1 MAKSRLTPDYIEWV
15 LRLNADE
22 AAREMHK
29 LNEANKELSRQQNA
43 TRQAMVKLEAEGK
56 KGSKEWQNLKKSVKE
71 YGDQIKSN
79 NEKLKELDKRL
90 DVNQMSAA
98 QLKKKLKDLNGEFR
112 NTSKAID
119 PKRYRELSRE
129 IDETQRAYL
138 RATGASKGF
147 LGTLISFSKMK
158 TVIKGFFMGIGSALA
173 QSVIA
178 GFGKAAHVIVEFEKA
193 NSKLAGV
200 LGSTKAGIAGLT
212 NEARRLGAT
221 TNYTAS
227 EVTDLQTELAKLG
240 FDKDQIKAMEEPVL
254 RFAVAV
260 GTDLGSAATVAG
272 GALRTF
278 GKDASES
285 EDVLATLAIA
295 TSKSA
300 LSFEHFATMLST
312 AAPVAHAFGF
322 TLEDTTALMG
332 ALKNANF
339 DASSA
344 ATATRNILLNL
355 ADSNGKLAKALGGP
369 VKNLDDLVAGLKR
382 LDAAGIDLA
391 TALDLTDKR
400 SVAAFETFINGADS
414 ILQLRDSIT
423 GVNGAFNDMYKEMG
437 DNAATSMKIL
447 SSTVEGLFLKFYEG
461 KGAFK
466 SFIEMLTQFVQ
477 GISDTVGRANS
488 PINLLFTGLSNIFKV
503 IGTVIKV
510 LSACS
515 RVVYAGVAAWIA
527 LKVAVILGHKALA
540 AKAAALRV
548 YAAAC
553 AAGRAAITAL
563 TGATNAA
570 TVATKELDAA
580 TTATPWGALVKAIIL
595 VATGIIAY
603 TTAANNAT
611 DSTNKLKTAQ
621 DEITD
626 AQNKANESIAEQVL
640 RVNKL
645 NGILHDNNIELSE
658 RQKALLALKK
668 IVPNYHAKLTKEGKL
683 IDDNTAALKA
693 YIVKLKAAAMAQ
705 AYFDKMAAIQQE
717 VLDARLEES
726 RKRNNIAHV
735 QYQLDSNPDFESR
748 TGTMA
753 VGGSITGY
761 TQSVGDVE
769 LNEKRIQKTQ
779 ELTKQQNALAAA
791 TKKRENAESRL
802 AAVEKQMMSDPL
814 VKAAYMGIVNS
825 SGSGSGRGGG
835 ISNIDKTNDGLS
847 TTVDRLK
854 EINSELKQLRKADP
868 QTDEEFEQI
877 QAKIKALTEEKNKL
891 MGKGGKTGKHGKNGK
906 NGTPGTYKEDSLDE
920 VTAPLDL
927 EHQRNMLNLNKR
939 KAELTEAELIIK
951 KSEEIIRYENEVKN
965 ALQDLAN
972 KTDATHTK
980 TLDKIKKQQEQS
992 EANILAAQEAIN
1004 NARVSQDEEYY
1015 GKRMEALKAFNNGI
1029 QDFMQQAL
1037 NKGIIQEEQA
1047 SIYRLNSTRLLHQEE
1062 LKELQQ
1068 HLAEIGQ
1075 KDYYTAE
1082 QRKKIQEDL
1091 NKQIVAKNR
1100 ELLADISSIQ
1110 QKVAEMTADPI
1121 GLDGLE
1127 RNLEREKAAVAAAYD
1142 AMISVARQNGL
1153 ETIELERSKLQ
1164 KLRDLEFEYQEEL
1177 WGIKERL
1184 GVNWQEE
1191 YDHEVSLFRKMLDD
1205 ELISQSQFEKKLF
1218 ELRVLNAKKWFDYY
1232 HGLSG
1237 SMFSA
1242 IQQAEIDQSDAKY
1255 DVLIR
1260 QAENAG
1266 EDTAALEEEKE
1277 NKKLEIQKKYADVD
1291 FAVKASQIVADT
1303 AVAIM
1308 KTWAQLGW
1316 PAGAIGAAFIA
1327 ATGVA
1332 QLISAKA
1339 ERDKVKRL
1347 QPKSSG
1353 AGQSMGTAERVLSGY
1368 SEGGY
1373 TGDGRRLEVAGVVH
1387 KGEYVVPQPI
1397 MGDPRVVDAVGMI
1410 EAIRRQRRG
1419 LPWQSHG
1426 PRDNVAGGFAEGGYT
1441 GGGSMGDLAGVA
1453 AELRAATEA
1462 VRNLRA
1468 YIVYQD
1474 IEKAGEVLT
1483 QARAPF
1489 TRKK

>member
-1 MAKSRLTPDYIEWV
+1 MAKSRLSPDYIEWV
-15 LRLNADE
+15 LKLNADQ
-22 AAREMHK
+22 ASREIHK

-43 TRQAMVKLEAEGK
+43 ARQAIVKLEAEGK
-56 KGSKEWQNLKKSVKE
+56 KGSKEWQNLKRSVKE
-71 YGDQIKSN
+71 YGDQIRAN
-79 NEKLKELDKRL
+79 NEKQKLLETRL
-90 DVNQMSAA
+90 NANQKTAE
-98 QLKKKLKDLNGEFR
+98 QLKKRLKDLRNEFSK
-112 NTSKAID
+112 TSKAID
-119 PKRYRELSRE
+119 PKRYKELSRE
-129 IDETQRAYL
+129 IDATQKAYL

-147 LGTLISFSKMK
+147 LGSLISFSKMK
-158 TVIKGFFMGIGSALA
+158 TVITGFFMGLGQQLA
-173 QSVIA
+173 MSVVA
-178 GFGKAAHVIVEFEKA
+178 GFGKAARTIVEFEQA

-200 LGSTKAGIAGLT
+200 LGSTKAGISDLT

-221 TNYTAS
+221 TAYTAS

-240 FDKDQIKAMEEPVL
+240 FSKDQIKAMEEPVL

-322 TLEDTTALMG
+322 SLEETTALMG
-332 ALKNANF
+332 ALRNANF

-391 TALDLTDKR
+391 TALELTDKR

-437 DNAATSMKIL
+437 DNTATAMKIL

-488 PINLLFTGLSNIFKV
+488 PINLLFTGLSNIINI
-503 IGTVIKV
+503 IGAITKV

-515 RVVYAGVAAWIA
+515 RVVYAGVAAWAA
-527 LKVAVILGHKALA
+527 LKTAIWLGHKAMTVA
-540 AKAAALRV
+540 AVAQKVYTAAIT
-548 YAAAC
+548 
-553 AAGRAAITAL
+553 AGRAAMTAL

-570 TVATKELDAA
+570 TVSTKALDAA
-580 TTATPWGALVKAIIL
+580 ATSTPWGALAKAITL
-595 VATGIIAY
+595 VVVGLIAY
-603 TTAANNAT
+603 FTAADDAA

-668 IVPNYHAKLTKEGKL
+668 IVPDYHAKLTKEGKL
-683 IDDNTAALKA
+683 IDDNTAALNA

-717 VLDARLEES
+717 VLDARLEEG
-726 RKRNNIAHV
+726 RKRNNIALV
-735 QYQLDSNPDFESR
+735 QYQLDNNPDFESR
-748 TGTMA
+748 TGTMT
-753 VGGSITGY
+753 VGGSTTGY
-761 TQSVGDVE
+761 TQSVGDAE

-835 ISNIDKTNDGLS
+835 ISNIDKTNAGLS

-891 MGKGGKTGKHGKNGK
+891 MGKGGKKTGRTGRTGQT
-906 NGTPGTYKEDSLDE
+906 GVYKEDSLDE

-965 ALQDLAN
+965 ALQDLADI
-972 KTDATHTK
+972 TDASHTK

-992 EANILAAQEAIN
+992 EANILAAQQAIN

-1029 QDFMQQAL
+1029 QDFMQQSL

-1047 SIYRLNSTRLLHQEE
+1047 GIYRLNSTRLLHQAE

-1091 NKQIVAKNR
+1091 NKQIIAKNR
-1100 ELLADISSIQ
+1100 ELLADVSSIQ
-1110 QKVAEMTADPI
+1110 QKVAEMTSDPI

-1127 RNLEREKAAVAAAYD
+1127 RNLEREKAAVSAAYN
-1142 AMISVARQNGL
+1142 AMISVAQENGL
-1153 ETIELERSKLQ
+1153 ETEELERQKQ
-1164 KLRDLEFEYQEEL
+1164 AKLRTLEFEHQQEL
-1177 WGIKERL
+1177 WGIREQL
-1184 GVNWQEE
+1184 GLSWQDE
-1191 YDHEVSLFRKMLDD
+1191 YDRELAQYQKLKDD
-1205 ELISQSQFEKKLF
+1205 ELISEKEFQRKKL
-1218 ELRVLNAKKWFDYY
+1218 ELQAQHVQRYFDYY
-1232 HGLSG
+1232 SG
-1237 SMFSA
+1237 AASSMFGA
-1242 IQQAEIDQSDAKY
+1242 IQQAELDMSEAKY
-1255 DVLIR
+1255 DELIR
-1260 QAENAG
+1260 QAENNG

-1277 NKKLEIQKKYADVD
+1277 NKKLEIQKKYADVN
-1291 FAVKASQIVADT
+1291 FAIKVSQIVADT
-1303 AVAIM
+1303 AVSIM
-1308 KTWAQLGW
+1308 KAFADLG
-1316 PAGAIGAAFIA
+1316 PIGGAIAAA
-1327 ATGVA
+1327 LVTATGIA
-1332 QLISAKA
+1332 QVITAKA

-1347 QPKSSG
+1347 QPKGSG
-1353 AGQSMGTAERVLSGY
+1353 QASGTAERVLSGY

-1419 LPWQSHG
+1419 LPWQSPG
-1426 PRDNVAGGFAEGGYT
+1426 TGNRAGGGFADGGYT
-1441 GGGSMGDLAGVA
+1441 GGGGESLAGVA

>member
-1 MAKSRLTPDYIEWV
+1 MS
-15 LRLNADE
+15 LNANQ
-22 AAREMHK
+22 ALREIHK
-29 LNEANKELSRQQNA
+29 VNEETKELERQQNA
-43 TRQAMVKLEAEGK
+43 ARQAIVKLEAEGK
-56 KGSKEWQNLKKSVKE
+56 KYSKEWKDLSKSVRD
-71 YGDQIKSN
+71 YGEAIKTN
-79 NEKLKELDKRL
+79 NEKQKLLESRLDTSQKTANQLKKQLKELR
-90 DVNQMSAA
+90 NE
-98 QLKKKLKDLNGEFR
+98 LNS
-112 NTSKAID
+112 TSKAID
-119 PKRYRELSRE
+119 PKRYKDLQRQ

-147 LGTLISFSKMK
+147 LGTLMSFSKMK
-158 TVIKGFFMGIGSALA
+158 TIIHGFFMGIGSALSLA
-173 QSVIA
+173 IVG
-178 GFGKAAHVIVEFEKA
+178 GFRKAAQVIVEFEQA

-200 LGSTKAGIAGLT
+200 LGSTKAGIADLT

-221 TNYTAS
+221 TSYTAS

-240 FDKDQIKAMEEPVL
+240 FDKDQIKSMEEPVL

-369 VKNLDDLVAGLKR
+369 VKNLNDLVAGLKR

-466 SFIEMLTQFVQ
+466 SFIEMITQFVQ

-510 LSACS
+510 LSVCS
-515 RVVYAGVAAWIA
+515 RAVYAGVAAWIA
-527 LKVAVILGHKALA
+527 LKTAIWLGHKAMTVA
-540 AKAAALRV
+540 AVAQKVYTAAIT
-548 YAAAC
+548 
-553 AAGRAAITAL
+553 AGRAAMTAL

-570 TVATKELDAA
+570 TVSTKALDAA
-580 TTATPWGALVKAIIL
+580 ATSTPWGALAKAITL
-595 VATGIIAY
+595 VVVGLIAY
-603 TTAANNAT
+603 FTAADDAA

-693 YIVKLKAAAMAQ
+693 YITNLRAAAMAQ

-748 TGTMA
+748 TGSMA

-761 TQSVGDVE
+761 TQSVGDAE
-769 LNEKRIQKTQ
+769 LNTKRAQKLQ
-779 ELTKQQNALAAA
+779 ELTKQQNALATA

-814 VKAAYMGIVNS
+814 VKEAYMGIVA
-825 SGSGSGRGGG
+825 RGNGTGPSGG
-835 ISNIDKTNDGLS
+835 IKNIEKTNDGLH

-891 MGKGGKTGKHGKNGK
+891 MGKGGKKTGRTGKTGQTGV
-906 NGTPGTYKEDSLDE
+906 YKEDSLDE

-965 ALQDLAN
+965 ALQDLAD

-1015 GKRMEALKAFNNGI
+1015 SKRMEALKAFNNGI
-1029 QDFMQQAL
+1029 QDFMQQSL

-1047 SIYRLNSTRLLHQEE
+1047 GIYRLNSTRLLHQAE

-1091 NKQIVAKNR
+1091 NKQIIAKNR
-1100 ELLADISSIQ
+1100 ELLADVSSIQ

-1127 RNLEREKAAVAAAYD
+1127 RNLEREKAAVSAAYD

-1153 ETIELERSKLQ
+1153 KTEELERQKQ
-1164 KLRDLEFEYQEEL
+1164 AKLRDLEFEHQQEL
-1177 WGIKERL
+1177 WGIREQL
-1184 GVNWQEE
+1184 GLSWQQE
-1191 YDHEVSLFRKMLDD
+1191 YDRELAQFKKLKDD
-1205 ELISQSQFEKKLF
+1205 ELISEKEFQKKKL
-1218 ELRVLNAKKWFDYY
+1218 ELQAQHVQRYFDYY
-1232 HGLSG
+1232 SG
-1237 SMFSA
+1237 AASSMFGA
-1242 IQQAEIDQSDAKY
+1242 IQDAEIAMSEAKY
-1255 DVLIR
+1255 DELIR
-1260 QAENAG
+1260 QAENNG

-1277 NKKLEIQKKYADVD
+1277 NKKLEIQKKYADVN
-1291 FAVKASQIVADT
+1291 FAIKVSQIVADT
-1303 AVAIM
+1303 AVSIM
-1308 KTWAQLGW
+1308 KAFADLG
-1316 PAGAIGAAFIA
+1316 PIGGAIAAALLTATGAAQ
-1327 ATGVA
+1327 V
-1332 QLISAKA
+1332 ISAKA

-1353 AGQSMGTAERVLSGY
+1353 AGSATGTAERVLSGY

-1387 KGEYVVPQPI
+1387 RGEYVVPQPI

-1419 LPWQSHG
+1419 APWQSHG
-1426 PRDNVAGGFAEGGYT
+1426 PRDKGAGGYSEGGYT
-1441 GGGSMGDLAGVA
+1441 GGGAEVGELASVA

-1474 IEKAGEVLT
+1474 IERAGEVLT

-1489 TRKK
+1489 TRK

>member
-15 LRLNADE
+15 LKLNADQ
-22 AAREMHK
+22 ASREIHK

-43 TRQAMVKLEAEGK
+43 ARQAIVKLEAEGK

-71 YGDQIKSN
+71 YGDQIKTN
-79 NEKLKELDKRL
+79 NEKQKELESRLGTSQKTANQLKKQLKELR
-90 DVNQMSAA
+90 NE
-98 QLKKKLKDLNGEFR
+98 LNS
-112 NTSKAID
+112 TSKAID
-119 PKRYRELSRE
+119 PKRYRDLQRQ

-138 RATGASKGF
+138 RATGAARGF
-147 LGTLISFSKMK
+147 LGTLISFTKMK
-158 TVIKGFFMGIGSALA
+158 HVIQGFFMGLGQQLA
-173 QSVIA
+173 MSVVA
-178 GFGKAAHVIVEFEKA
+178 GFGKAARVIVEFEKA

-200 LGSTKAGIAGLT
+200 LGSTKAGIADLT

-369 VKNLDDLVAGLKR
+369 VKNLNDLVAGLKR

-437 DNAATSMKIL
+437 DNTATAMKIL

-466 SFIEMLTQFVQ
+466 SFIEMITQFVQ
-477 GISDTVGRANS
+477 GISDTVGQANS

-503 IGTVIKV
+503 IGDVVKV
-510 LSACS
+510 FSVCS
-515 RVVYAGVAAWIA
+515 RAIYAGVAAWVA
-527 LKVAVILGHKALA
+527 LKVSVILWRKAVTLA
-540 AKAAALRV
+540 KLAQEVYTAAI
-548 YAAAC
+548 
-553 AAGRAAITAL
+553 AAGTAATTAL
-563 TGATNAA
+563 TGSTKAA
-570 TVATKELDAA
+570 TIATKELDAA
-580 TTATPWGALVKAIIL
+580 TTATPWGALAKAIVL

-603 TTAANNAT
+603 CTAADDAA
-611 DSTNKLKTAQ
+611 DSTNKLKTASE
-621 DEITD
+621 EITD
-626 AQNKANESIAEQVL
+626 IENKANESIAEQIH
-640 RVNKL
+640 RINTL
-645 NGILHDNNIELSE
+645 NGILHDNNIELGE

-668 IVPNYHAKLTKEGKL
+668 IAPDYHAKLTKEGRL
-683 IDDNTAALKA
+683 IDDNTDALQVYIKNLRAAAL
-693 YIVKLKAAAMAQ
+693 AQ
-705 AYFDKMAAIQQE
+705 AYFDRMAEIQQE
-717 VLDARLEES
+717 ILDARLEES

-735 QYQLDSNPDFESR
+735 QYQLDTNPVFAHQSGSVVYGDPFYNSYEEQVN
-748 TGTMA
+748 TG
-753 VGGSITGY
+753 
-761 TQSVGDVE
+761 E
-769 LNEKRIQKTQ
+769 LNSKRTQKLQ
-779 ELTKQQNALAAA
+779 ELTKQQNAL
-791 TKKRENAESRL
+791 TKAIEKRTNAEARL
-802 AAVEKQMMSDPL
+802 AAVERALNSDKDVAAAYRAFATRERGPGGGGGVVIPTKDTKKDGKNRGGATAHGTYTENDKIAEVVNPL
-814 VKAAYMGIVNS
+814 KAAHEQNLADIEEQKNS
-825 SGSGSGRGGG
+825 
-835 ISNIDKTNDGLS
+835 
-847 TTVDRLK
+847 
-854 EINSELKQLRKADP
+854 
-868 QTDEEFEQI
+868 
-877 QAKIKALTEEKNKL
+877 
-891 MGKGGKTGKHGKNGK
+891 
-906 NGTPGTYKEDSLDE
+906 
-920 VTAPLDL
+920 L
-927 EHQRNMLNLNKR
+927 E
-939 KAELTEAELIIK
+939 TEADYIIK
-951 KSEEIIRYENEVKN
+951 KNSEIIRYQAELIN
-965 ALQDLAN
+965 ALDELEKKVPEAEE
-972 KTDATHTK
+972 K
-980 TLDKIKKQQEQS
+980 TLDAIELKQAEARKAQAAASNAIQEQIVKKVENEQAQRIAAIETFYQEVERIELESEKTQETTSEQHAIYSMNWQRQHNEELLKSHKEYFDSIKSLVAISEQQRAEILRREGEKIKSLE
-992 EANILAAQEAIN
+992 
-1004 NARVSQDEEYY
+1004 
-1015 GKRMEALKAFNNGI
+1015 
-1029 QDFMQQAL
+1029 MQQ
-1037 NKGIIQEEQA
+1037 
-1047 SIYRLNSTRLLHQEE
+1047 
-1062 LKELQQ
+1062 LKDM
-1068 HLAEIGQ
+1068 LAI
-1075 KDYYTAE
+1075 
-1082 QRKKIQEDL
+1082 
-1091 NKQIVAKNR
+1091 R
-1100 ELLADISSIQ
+1100 E
-1110 QKVAEMTADPI
+1110 KVAEMTSDPI

-1127 RNLEREKAAVAAAYD
+1127 RNLEREKAAVTAAYD

-1153 ETIELERSKLQ
+1153 KTEELERSKLQ

-1177 WGIKERL
+1177 WGLRERV
-1184 GVNWQEE
+1184 GVTWQDE
-1191 YDHEVSLFRKMLDD
+1191 YRHELAQFQKLKDD
-1205 ELISQSQFEKKLF
+1205 ELITEKEFQKKKL
-1218 ELRVLNAKKWFDYY
+1218 ELQAQNVQRYFDYY
-1232 HGLSG
+1232 SG
-1237 SMFSA
+1237 AASSMFGA
-1242 IQQAEIDQSDAKY
+1242 IQQAEIDQSEAKY
-1255 DVLIR
+1255 DELIR
-1260 QAENAG
+1260 QAENNG

-1277 NKKLEIQKKYADVD
+1277 NKKLEIQKKYADVN
-1291 FAVKASQIVADT
+1291 FAIKVSQIVADT
-1303 AVAIM
+1303 AVSIM
-1308 KTWAQLGW
+1308 KAFADLG
-1316 PAGAIGAAFIA
+1316 PIGGAIAAA
-1327 ATGVA
+1327 MLTATGVA
-1332 QLISAKA
+1332 QVITAKA
-1339 ERDKVKRL
+1339 ERDKIKRL
-1347 QPKSSG
+1347 QPKGG
-1353 AGQSMGTAERVLSGY
+1353 AGTAMGSAERVLSGY

-1373 TGDGRRLEVAGVVH
+1373 TGEGRRLEVAGVVH
-1387 KGEYVVPQPI
+1387 RGEYVVPQPI

-1419 LPWQSHG
+1419 LPWQSPVTG
-1426 PRDNVAGGFAEGGYT
+1426 NRAGGGFAEGGYT
-1441 GGGSMGDLAGVA
+1441 GGGVESLAGVA

-1474 IEKAGEVLT
+1474 IERAGEVLT

>member
-1 MAKSRLTPDYIEWV
+1 MAKSRLSPDYIEWV
-15 LRLNADE
+15 LKLNADQ
-22 AAREMHK
+22 ASREIHK

-43 TRQAMVKLEAEGK
+43 ARQAIVKLEAEGK
-56 KGSKEWQNLKKSVKE
+56 KGSKEWQNLKRSVKE
-71 YGDQIKSN
+71 YGDQIRAN
-79 NEKLKELDKRL
+79 NEKQKLLETRL
-90 DVNQMSAA
+90 NANQKTAE
-98 QLKKKLKDLNGEFR
+98 QLKKRLKDLRNEFSK
-112 NTSKAID
+112 TSKAID
-119 PKRYRELSRE
+119 PKRYKELSRE
-129 IDETQRAYL
+129 IDATQKAYL

-147 LGTLISFSKMK
+147 LGSLISFSKMK
-158 TVIKGFFMGIGSALA
+158 TVITGFFMGLGQQLA
-173 QSVIA
+173 MSVVA
-178 GFGKAAHVIVEFEKA
+178 GFGKAARTIVEFEQA

-200 LGSTKAGIAGLT
+200 LGSTKAGISDLT

-221 TNYTAS
+221 TAYTAS

-240 FDKDQIKAMEEPVL
+240 FSKDQIKAMEEPVL

-322 TLEDTTALMG
+322 SLEETTALMG
-332 ALKNANF
+332 ALRNANF

-391 TALDLTDKR
+391 TALELTDKR

-437 DNAATSMKIL
+437 DNTATAMKIL

-488 PINLLFTGLSNIFKV
+488 PINLLFTGLSNIINI
-503 IGTVIKV
+503 IGAITKV

-515 RVVYAGVAAWIA
+515 RVVYAGVAAWAA
-527 LKVAVILGHKALA
+527 LKTAIWLGHKAMTVA
-540 AKAAALRV
+540 AVAQKVYTAAIT
-548 YAAAC
+548 
-553 AAGRAAITAL
+553 AGRAAMTAL

-570 TVATKELDAA
+570 TVSTKALDAA
-580 TTATPWGALVKAIIL
+580 ATSTPWGALAKAITL
-595 VATGIIAY
+595 VVVGLIAY
-603 TTAANNAT
+603 FTAADDAA

-668 IVPNYHAKLTKEGKL
+668 IVPDYHAKLTKEGKL
-683 IDDNTAALKA
+683 IDDNTAALNA

-717 VLDARLEES
+717 VLDARLEEG
-726 RKRNNIAHV
+726 RKRNNIALV
-735 QYQLDSNPDFESR
+735 QYQLDNNPDFESR
-748 TGTMA
+748 TGTMT
-753 VGGSITGY
+753 VGGSTTGY
-761 TQSVGDVE
+761 TQSVGDAE

-835 ISNIDKTNDGLS
+835 ISNIDKTNAGLS

-891 MGKGGKTGKHGKNGK
+891 MGKGGKKTGRTGRTGQT
-906 NGTPGTYKEDSLDE
+906 GVYKEDSLDE

-965 ALQDLAN
+965 ALQDLAD
-972 KTDATHTK
+972 KTDASHTK

-992 EANILAAQEAIN
+992 EANILAAQQAIN

-1029 QDFMQQAL
+1029 QDFMQQSL

-1047 SIYRLNSTRLLHQEE
+1047 GIYRLNSTRLLHQAE

-1091 NKQIVAKNR
+1091 NKQIIAKNR
-1100 ELLADISSIQ
+1100 ELLADVSSIQ
-1110 QKVAEMTADPI
+1110 QKVAEMTSDPI

-1127 RNLEREKAAVAAAYD
+1127 RNLEREKAAVSAAYN
-1142 AMISVARQNGL
+1142 AMISVAQENGL
-1153 ETIELERSKLQ
+1153 ETEELERQKQ
-1164 KLRDLEFEYQEEL
+1164 AKLRTLEFEHQQEL
-1177 WGIKERL
+1177 WGIREQL
-1184 GVNWQEE
+1184 GLSWQDE
-1191 YDHEVSLFRKMLDD
+1191 YDRELAQYQKLKDD
-1205 ELISQSQFEKKLF
+1205 ELISEKEFQRKKL
-1218 ELRVLNAKKWFDYY
+1218 ELQAQHVQRYFDYY
-1232 HGLSG
+1232 SG
-1237 SMFSA
+1237 AASSMFGA
-1242 IQQAEIDQSDAKY
+1242 IQQAELDMSEAKY
-1255 DVLIR
+1255 DELIR
-1260 QAENAG
+1260 QAENNG

-1277 NKKLEIQKKYADVD
+1277 NKKLEIQKKYADVN
-1291 FAVKASQIVADT
+1291 FAIKVSQIVADT
-1303 AVAIM
+1303 AVSIM
-1308 KTWAQLGW
+1308 KAFADLG
-1316 PAGAIGAAFIA
+1316 PIGGAIAAA
-1327 ATGVA
+1327 LVTATGIA
-1332 QLISAKA
+1332 QVITAKA

-1347 QPKSSG
+1347 QPKGSG
-1353 AGQSMGTAERVLSGY
+1353 QASGTAERVLSGY

-1419 LPWQSHG
+1419 LPWQSPG
-1426 PRDNVAGGFAEGGYT
+1426 TGNRAGGGFADGGYT
-1441 GGGSMGDLAGVA
+1441 GGGGESLAGVA

>member
-1 MAKSRLTPDYIEWV
+1 MS
-15 LRLNADE
+15 LNANQ
-22 AAREMHK
+22 ALREIHK
-29 LNEANKELSRQQNA
+29 VNEESKELSRQQNA
-43 TRQAMVKLEAEGK
+43 ARQAMAKLEAEGK

-71 YGDQIKSN
+71 YGDAIATN
-79 NEKLKELDKRL
+79 NEKLKLLETRL
-90 DVNQMSAA
+90 DVNQKTAE
-98 QLKKKLKDLNGEFR
+98 QLKKRLKDLNKEFR

-178 GFGKAAHVIVEFEKA
+178 GFGKAAQVIVEFEQA

-200 LGSTKAGIAGLT
+200 LGSTKAGIADLT

-221 TNYTAS
+221 TSYTAS
-227 EVTDLQTELAKLG
+227 EVTDLQMELAKLG

-369 VKNLDDLVAGLKR
+369 VKNLNDLVAGLKR

-391 TALDLTDKR
+391 TALELTDKR

-414 ILQLRDSIT
+414 ILQLRNSIT

-466 SFIEMLTQFVQ
+466 SFIEMITQFVQ

-510 LSACS
+510 LSVCS
-515 RVVYAGVAAWIA
+515 RAVYAGVAAWAA
-527 LKVAVILGHKALA
+527 LKVSVILWRKAVTLA
-540 AKAAALRV
+540 RFAQDVFNASI
-548 YAAAC
+548 
-553 AAGRAAITAL
+553 AAGSAATTAL
-563 TGATNAA
+563 TGSTKAA
-570 TVATKELDAA
+570 TIATKELDAA
-580 TTATPWGALVKAIIL
+580 TTATPWGALAKAIIL
-595 VATGIIAY
+595 VASGIIAY
-603 TTAANNAT
+603 CTAADAAT
-611 DSTNKLKTAQ
+611 DSTNKLKTANE
-621 DEITD
+621 EITD
-626 AQNKANESIAEQVL
+626 IENKANESIAEQIH
-640 RVNKL
+640 RVDTL
-645 NGILHDNNIELSE
+645 NGILHDNNIELGE

-668 IVPNYHAKLTKEGKL
+668 MAPDYHAKLTKEGRL
-683 IDDNTAALKA
+683 IDDNTDALQVYIKNLRAAAL
-693 YIVKLKAAAMAQ
+693 AQ
-705 AYFDKMAAIQQE
+705 AYFDRMAEIQQE
-717 VLDARLEES
+717 ILDARLEES

-735 QYQLDSNPDFESR
+735 QYQLDTNPEFAHQSGSVVYGDPIYSYDKQVN
-748 TGTMA
+748 TG
-753 VGGSITGY
+753 
-761 TQSVGDVE
+761 E
-769 LNEKRIQKTQ
+769 LNSKRTKKIQ
-779 ELTKQQNALAAA
+779 ELTKQQNAL
-791 TKKRENAESRL
+791 TKAIEKRTNAEARL
-802 AAVEKQMMSDPL
+802 AAVERELRSDKDVAAAYRAFATRDSGPGGGGGVVIPEKDKNKNRGGATAHGTYTENDKIAEVVNPL
-814 VKAAYMGIVNS
+814 KAAHEQNLADIEEQKNS
-825 SGSGSGRGGG
+825 
-835 ISNIDKTNDGLS
+835 L
-847 TTVDRLK
+847 
-854 EINSELKQLRKADP
+854 EIEAD
-868 QTDEEFEQI
+868 
-877 QAKIKALTEEKNKL
+877 
-891 MGKGGKTGKHGKNGK
+891 
-906 NGTPGTYKEDSLDE
+906 Y
-920 VTAPLDL
+920 
-927 EHQRNMLNLNKR
+927 
-939 KAELTEAELIIK
+939 IIK
-951 KSEEIIRYENEVKN
+951 KNQEIIRYQAELIN
-965 ALQDLAN
+965 ALDELEKKVP
-972 KTDATHTK
+972 KTEEK
-980 TLDKIKKQQEQS
+980 TLDAINQKQAEARKAQAEATNSIQEQNTKKAEVEQAQRIASIEAFYHEIERIELESEKERETNSEQHAIYSMNWQRLHNEELLKSHQDYYKKIENLTDISEQRRAEILKREGEKIKSLE
-992 EANILAAQEAIN
+992 
-1004 NARVSQDEEYY
+1004 
-1015 GKRMEALKAFNNGI
+1015 
-1029 QDFMQQAL
+1029 MQQ
-1037 NKGIIQEEQA
+1037 
-1047 SIYRLNSTRLLHQEE
+1047 
-1062 LKELQQ
+1062 LKDM
-1068 HLAEIGQ
+1068 LA
-1075 KDYYTAE
+1075 
-1082 QRKKIQEDL
+1082 
-1091 NKQIVAKNR
+1091 
-1100 ELLADISSIQ
+1100 IQ
-1110 QKVAEMTADPI
+1110 QKVAEMTQDPV
-1121 GLDGLE
+1121 GLAGLE
-1127 RNLEREKAAVAAAYD
+1127 RNLEREKAAVVAAYD
-1142 AMISVARQNGL
+1142 AMAEVARANGL
-1153 ETIELERSKLQ
+1153 ATEELERQKLQ

-1177 WGIKERL
+1177 WGLRERV
-1184 GVNWQEE
+1184 GVTWADE
-1191 YDHEVSLFRKMLDD
+1191 YEHELAQFKKLKDD
-1205 ELISQSQFEKKLF
+1205 ELISEREFQRKKL
-1218 ELRVLNAKKWFDYY
+1218 ELQAQHVQRYFDYY
-1232 HGLSG
+1232 SG
-1237 SMFSA
+1237 AASTMFGA
-1242 IQQAEIDQSDAKY
+1242 IQDAEIAMSEAKY
-1255 DVLIR
+1255 DALIR
-1260 QAENAG
+1260 QAENNG

-1277 NKKLEIQKKYADVD
+1277 NRKLEIQKKYADVN
-1291 FAVKASQIVADT
+1291 FAIKVSQIVADT

-1308 KTWAQLGW
+1308 KAFADLG
-1316 PAGAIGAAFIA
+1316 PIGGAIAAA
-1327 ATGVA
+1327 MLTATGVA
-1332 QLISAKA
+1332 QVITAKA

-1347 QPKSSG
+1347 QPKGGSG
-1353 AGQSMGTAERVLSGY
+1353 QAMGTAERVLSGY

-1373 TGDGRRLEVAGVVH
+1373 TGEGRRLEVAGVVH
-1387 KGEYVVPQPI
+1387 RGEYVVPQPI

-1419 LPWQSHG
+1419 TPWQSHG
-1426 PRDNVAGGFAEGGYT
+1426 PRDNVAGGYADGGYT
-1441 GGGSMGDLAGVA
+1441 GGGGESLAGVA

-1474 IEKAGEVLT
+1474 IERAGEVLT

>member
-1 MAKSRLTPDYIEWV
+1 MAKSRLSPDYIEWV
-15 LRLNADE
+15 LKLNADQ

-43 TRQAMVKLEAEGK
+43 ARQAMAKLAAEGK
-56 KGSKEWQNLKKSVKE
+56 KGSKEWQNLNKTVKE
-71 YGDQIKSN
+71 YGDQIKTN

-90 DVNQMSAA
+90 DVNQKSAN
-98 QLKKKLKDLNGEFR
+98 QLSKRLKELYKELR
-112 NTSKAID
+112 NTSKAVD
-119 PKRYRELSRE
+119 PKRYKELSRE

-147 LGTLISFSKMK
+147 LGTLMSFSKMK
-158 TVIKGFFMGIGSALA
+158 TVIKGFFMGIGSALTTTVLNGFREGVN
-173 QSVIA
+173 VI
-178 GFGKAAHVIVEFEKA
+178 IDFEKA

-212 NEARRLGAT
+212 DEARRLGAT
-221 TNYTAS
+221 TAYTAS
-227 EVTDLQTELAKLG
+227 EVTGLQVELAKLG
-240 FDKDQIKAMEEPVL
+240 FEQGQIKAMEEAIL
-254 RFAVAV
+254 KFALAV
-260 GTDLGSAATVAG
+260 DTDLGSAASVAG
-272 GALRTF
+272 GALRAF
-278 GKDASES
+278 GLEAEDAES
-285 EDVLATLAIA
+285 AMATLAIG
-295 TSKSA
+295 TTKSA
-300 LSFEHFATMLST
+300 LSFNDYATMLST
-312 AAPVAHAFGF
+312 TAPVAKAFGF
-322 TLEDTTALMG
+322 TLEDTVALMG

-339 DASSA
+339 DASLA

-355 ADSNGKLAKALGGP
+355 ADGSGKLATALGGP
-369 VKNLDDLVAGLKR
+369 VTNLDELAAGLKK
-382 LDAAGIDLA
+382 LQAEGIDLA
-391 TALDLTDKR
+391 TALELTDKR
-400 SVAAFETFINGADS
+400 SVAAFETFINNADT
-414 ILQLRDSIT
+414 LTTLRQ
-423 GVNGAFNDMYKEMG
+423 GVTDCTGAFNDMYKEMG
-437 DNAATSMKIL
+437 DNTQGSLNIL
-447 SSTVEGLFLKFYEG
+447 KSTFEGLILRFYEG

-466 SFIEMLTQFVQ
+466 SFIDMLTQFVQ
-477 GISDTVGRANS
+477 GVSDSVGKAS
-488 PINLLFTGLSNIFKV
+488 GPIDLLFTLLSRLFKIVGWLLTGISKLSGV
-503 IGTVIKV
+503 IYIAT
-510 LSACS
+510 
-515 RVVYAGVAAWIA
+515 AAWVGYRIA
-527 LKVAVILGHKALA
+527 TSAV
-540 AKAAALRV
+540 
-548 YAAAC
+548 
-553 AAGRAAITAL
+553 
-563 TGATNAA
+563 
-570 TVATKELDAA
+570 
-580 TTATPWGALVKAIIL
+580 
-595 VATGIIAY
+595 
-603 TTAANNAT
+603 
-611 DSTNKLKTAQ
+611 
-621 DEITD
+621 
-626 AQNKANESIAEQVL
+626 
-640 RVNKL
+640 
-645 NGILHDNNIELSE
+645 
-658 RQKALLALKK
+658 
-668 IVPNYHAKLTKEGKL
+668 
-683 IDDNTAALKA
+683 
-693 YIVKLKAAAMAQ
+693 IVKLKE
-705 AYFDKMAAIQQE
+705 K
-717 VLDARLEES
+717 
-726 RKRNNIAHV
+726 IALV
-735 QYQLDSNPDFESR
+735 KIDTLLTKTQTFLTKAL
-748 TGTMA
+748 TGTK
-753 VGGSITGY
+753 I
-761 TQSVGDVE
+761 
-769 LNEKRIQKTQ
+769 L
-779 ELTKQQNALAAA
+779 LAAA
-791 TKKRENAESRL
+791 YARLKGNIERANAAMRLFNITTKMSGVGLLIGAVTAVIALFDVFSNKAEEAKEKTDELAESTKKLEWHESEHNKTLTDQKVKIRELIQVAEDESLSKENRLKAIKELNRICPEYNGYINQETGLYKANKKALDKYIESLERRMRL
-802 AAVEKQMMSDPL
+802 AYYKDEYEKYLRAEEEARTKFLKAEMDAQ
-814 VKAAYMGIVNS
+814 KAAKERPFVATKYDLNPEQAKAV
-825 SGSGSGRGGG
+825 SGSNIGYASLAMAANALQKAKSETKDFEEIMNKAGFSVGEVLSSSSDTMDSFSEMTNGASGKV
-835 ISNIDKTNDGLS
+835 DKMNTGLH

-965 ALQDLAN
+965 ALQDLAD

-1029 QDFMQQAL
+1029 QDFMQQSL

-1047 SIYRLNSTRLLHQEE
+1047 GIYRLNSTRLLHQAE

-1091 NKQIVAKNR
+1091 NKQIIAKNR
-1100 ELLADISSIQ
+1100 ELLADVSSIQ
-1110 QKVAEMTADPI
+1110 QKVAEMTQDPV

-1127 RNLEREKAAVAAAYD
+1127 RNLEREKAAVTAAYN
-1142 AMISVARQNGL
+1142 AMISVAQQNGL
-1153 ETIELERSKLQ
+1153 ETEELERQKQ
-1164 KLRDLEFEYQEEL
+1164 AKLRTLEFEHQQEL
-1177 WGIKERL
+1177 WGIREQL
-1184 GVNWQEE
+1184 GLSWQQE
-1191 YDHEVSLFRKMLDD
+1191 YDRELAQFQKLKDD
-1205 ELISQSQFEKKLF
+1205 ELITEKEFQKKKL
-1218 ELRVLNAKKWFDYY
+1218 ELQAQNVQRYFDYY
-1232 HGLSG
+1232 SG
-1237 SMFSA
+1237 AASSMFGA
-1242 IQQAEIDQSDAKY
+1242 IQDAEIAMSEAKY
-1255 DVLIR
+1255 DELIR
-1260 QAENAG
+1260 QAENNG

-1277 NKKLEIQKKYADVD
+1277 NKKLEIQKKYADVN
-1291 FAVKASQIVADT
+1291 FAIKVSQIVADT
-1303 AVAIM
+1303 AVSIM
-1308 KTWAQLGW
+1308 KAFADLG
-1316 PAGAIGAAFIA
+1316 PIGGAIAAA
-1327 ATGVA
+1327 LLTATGVA
-1332 QLISAKA
+1332 QVITAKA

-1347 QPKSSG
+1347 QPKSGG

-1373 TGDGRRLEVAGVVH
+1373 TGEGRRLEVAGVVH

-1474 IEKAGEVLT
+1474 IERAGEVLT